1 MEKRM
6 YYFTFGNFGGDDKY
20 LGCVQPIL
28 ASDWGKARDKM
39 FDMHG
44 DRWAFQYTEKS
55 WNEAKQQ
62 KKFNFAKFG
71 MLAPEEKEL
80 PVVEGD

>member
-1 MEKRM
+1 MEKRL
-6 YYFTFGNFGGDDKY
+6 YYFTFGSFSGDEY
-20 LGCVQPIL
+20 QGRVQPIL

-39 FDMHG
+39 FDLHG

-55 WNEAKQQ
+55 WNEENKQR
-62 KKFNFAKFG
+62 KLNFARLG
-71 MLAPEEKEL
+71 ILAPEEKEL